1 MEPDIIK
8 LREIKPELAGYI
20 KKAQSLIN
28 ISTLPDEKSVHDIRV
43 LMKKAKAVL
52 RLIDSQI
59 DNNLSTREARSIRE
73 VNKIMSSWR
82 DTSVFRKTLKEMKK
96 KHPSVFSKLEDNVV
110 LSDMMIK
117 PEAFQDKEDEIK
129 ADLLQIN
136 ELLKKT
142 GYRLRFEPMNSLNP
156 QLLIRELEISYKQVV
171 NNYLICRNNQ
181 KQSNIHE
188 FRKRSK
194 DFLYQL
200 WFFRPLNA
208 SVIKALEKKL
218 DNMAQNLGR
227 YNDIN
232 QLIKAIGYKYEY
244 TLNEPALD
252 ELAIILRDKQD
263 EYLTKVWPVAY
274 KIFCPGQNLPNL
286 LGFRLL
292 AI

>member
-28 ISTLPDEKSVHDIRV
+28 NSTLPDEKSVHDIRV

-59 DNNLSTREARSIRE
+59 DNNFAAREARSIRE

-82 DTSVFRKTLKEMKK
+82 DISVFRKTLKEMKK
-96 KHPSVFSKLEDNVV
+96 KHPSVFSKLEDNAV
-110 LSDMMIK
+110 LSEMIIK
-117 PEAFQDKEDEIK
+117 PEDFQDKEDEIK

-136 ELLKKT
+136 ELLNKT

-171 NNYLICRNNQ
+171 NNYLICRNNP

-232 QLIKAIGYKYEY
+232 QLIRAIGYKYEY
-244 TLNEPALD
+244 TVNEPALD
-252 ELAIILRDKQD
+252 ELAIILRDQQD
-263 EYLTKVWPVAY
+263 GYLAKVWPVAY

-292 AI
+292 EI

>member
-1 MEPDIIK
+1 
-8 LREIKPELAGYI
+8 
-20 KKAQSLIN
+20 
-28 ISTLPDEKSVHDIRV
+28 
-43 LMKKAKAVL
+43 MK
-52 RLIDSQI
+52 
-59 DNNLSTREARSIRE
+59 T
-73 VNKIMSSWR
+73 
-82 DTSVFRKTLKEMKK
+82 
-96 KHPSVFSKLEDNVV
+96 
-110 LSDMMIK
+110 
-117 PEAFQDKEDEIK
+117 
-129 ADLLQIN
+129 DLLN
-136 ELLKKT
+136 LNDLLKKT
-142 GYRLRFEPMNSLNP
+142 GYRLRFEPMNNLNP
-156 QLLIRELEISYKQVV
+156 QLLIRQLEISYKQVV
-171 NNYLICRNNQ
+171 NNYLICRNNP

-218 DNMAQNLGR
+218 DNMAQDLGR

-252 ELAIILRDKQD
+252 ELAIIMRDQQ
-263 EYLTKVWPVAY
+263 ERYLAKVWPVAY